1 MSSQEKRG
9 KRVPKS
15 EEVEEFEGVVPIHR
29 PRVEHDEQKEYEEWR
44 KERGERGRKRRG
56 HREREHHRKE
66 EEDL

>member
-1 MSSQEKRG
+1 MSSRDKQG
-9 KRVPKS
+9 KRVVRS
-15 EEVEEFEGVVPIHR
+15 EEVEEFEDEISIHR

-66 EEDL
+66 EDEI